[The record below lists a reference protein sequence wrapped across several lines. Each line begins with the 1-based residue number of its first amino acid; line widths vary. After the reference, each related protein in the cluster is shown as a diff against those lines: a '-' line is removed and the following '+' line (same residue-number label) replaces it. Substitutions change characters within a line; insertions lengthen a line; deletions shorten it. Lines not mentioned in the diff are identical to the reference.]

1 MAGTMTGTADRISA
15 PAMVEAPMAGS
26 QLALALDSPLIGKVK
41 NDRLVMV
48 FNFFALSKE
57 TVTELPVYD
66 DGTVRIEVTG
76 TKHGVANIWDKEVLI
91 YLVSLI
97 QDKLNRGEPV
107 SPRLTFTGH
116 DFFRV
121 VGIHATNTAYQ
132 RLEDALKRLQS
143 TQVLTNLETGGE
155 GETGAFSW
163 VLDYRINYRRDKDG
177 GKTMKSLTVQLC
189 DWLYRAVVKDRK
201 ILTYHPDYFKLSPT
215 EKRLYEIARAHCG
228 NQGAF
233 KMNIEKLRL
242 RVGAESDLKV
252 FKARL
257 VALAKKRQ
265 ALPEY
270 GLTVVDPRRW
280 GRDRNAPPPPGR
292 TPLKSHMV
300 YFFRT
305 DSLSAMAPFD
315 QAPEFPD
322 AQPDMMMGD
331 LAA

>member
-1 MAGTMTGTADRISA
+1 MAEAAAVQGPADKPKDGQS
-15 PAMVEAPMAGS
+15 V
-26 QLALALDSPLIGKVK
+26 QLSLALDSPLIGKVK
-41 NDRLVMV
+41 NGRVTML

-66 DGTVRIEVTG
+66 DGMVRIEVTG
-76 TKHGVANIWDKEVLI
+76 TKHGVANIWDKEILI
-91 YLVSLI
+91 YLISLL
-97 QDKLNRGEPV
+97 QDKLNRGELV

-143 TQVLTNLETGGE
+143 TQVLTNIETGGE

-177 GKTMKSLTVQLC
+177 GKTMKSMTVQLC
-189 DWLYRAVVKDRK
+189 DWLYRAVVKDRQ

-215 EKRLYEIARAHCG
+215 EKRLYEIARACCG
-228 NQGAF
+228 QHSAIRI
-233 KMNIEKLRL
+233 NIEKLRL

-252 FKARL
+252 FKSRL
-257 VALAKKRQ
+257 VALSKKRRP
-265 ALPEY
+265 LPEY
-270 GLTVVDPRRW
+270 GLAIIDPRRY
-280 GRDRNAPPPPGR
+280 GRDRTAPPPPGR
-292 TPLKSHMV
+292 TPLKSYMV

-305 DSLSAMAPFD
+305 DNLASLPPFD
-315 QAPEFPD
+315 QAPEFVD
-322 AQPDMMMGD
+322 GD
-331 LAA
+331 DL